1 MYDPSMRVLTVL
13 ELLQAHEEMSGP
25 ELARRLEVSL
35 RTVQRYIQ
43 RLQDLGIPVEGK
55 RGVGG
60 AYRLKSGF
68 HVPPMMFTGPEALA
82 LALGLQA
89 LRLMGLDALT
99 PAAQAANSKL
109 LRSLPEGIRENVRA
123 LEAGIEL
130 DASPF
135 VVTTD
140 ASLLSVLIEAVHVAQ
155 VVEFTYSHPQKVSTR
170 RRVEV
175 YRVVHFTGR
184 WYIVG
189 RCQLR
194 KAMRCFRLD
203 RISQYQVIDEYFTPL
218 PHFDAI
224 AFLNQA
230 MPNASTRYKV
240 SVWISVP
247 PEDLSRF
254 VSAWYTNIHAENGG
268 TRLTCERD
276 HLEGFAATLLAIG
289 GEIQIDEPPELIET
303 FTNLARR
310 CQAILATQNHQSV
323 Q

>member
-13 ELLQAHEEMSGP
+13 ELLQAHEQMSGP

-60 AYRLKSGF
+60 FYRLKSGF

-109 LRSLPEGIRENVRA
+109 LRSLPEVIRENVKA

-135 VVTTD
+135 VITTD
-140 ASLLSVLIEAVHVAQ
+140 ANLLSLLIEAVHAGQ
-155 VVEFTYSHPQKVSTR
+155 VVEFTYAHPQKAGTCR
-170 RRVEV
+170 QVEI

-184 WYIVG
+184 WYAVG
-189 RCQLR
+189 HCQLR
-194 KAMRCFRLD
+194 SAMRCFRLD
-203 RISQYQVIDEYFTPL
+203 RISECRVLDEYFTPL

-224 AFLNQA
+224 NFLNQI
-230 MPNASTRYKV
+230 MPNASARYKV
-240 SVWISVP
+240 SVWLSTP

-254 VSAWYTNIHAENGG
+254 VSAWYTQIQAENGG

-276 HLEGFAATLLAIG
+276 HLEGFAAILLAIG
-289 GEIQIDEPPELIET
+289 GEIQIDDPPELLDT
-303 FTNLARR
+303 FTDLAQR
-310 CQAILATQNHQSV
+310 CQTILATQQSKPA
-323 Q
+323 